1 MFGHKRT
8 GEVILSTY
16 QDGFS
21 SGLNAGI
28 FRLQSLIQID
38 IANNIPTTF
47 DRLETL
53 RGISERSPTHVAA
66 LAAQMEPKDG

>member
-1 MFGHKRT
+1 MFGHRKAE
-8 GEVILSTY
+8 EVIRSTY

-21 SGLNAGI
+21 SGLNSGI
-28 FRLQSLIQID
+28 FRLKSLIQID

-53 RGISERSPTHVAA
+53 CGISERSTTHVAA
-66 LAAQMEPKDG
+66 LAAQKEGRL